1 MNSFSNRI
9 DDLKKARMARGEKKH
24 GPLNLKTDPR
34 DFIEEGI
41 EELVDFLNY
50 SEMAM
55 LQGKLP
61 FCTWSSTD
69 QTVRFVIYRLHSIG
83 GAGPCR

>member
-1 MNSFSNRI
+1 MNDRV
-9 DDLKKARMARGEKKH
+9 DALKAERMARGEKKH
-24 GPLNLKTDPR
+24 GPLNLEMDPR

-41 EELVDFLNY
+41 EELIDFLNY

-61 FCTWSSTD
+61 FCTWFSTD
-69 QTVRFVIYRLHSIG
+69 QTVRFVIYRLHSKSMKEIG
-83 GAGPCR
+83 

>member
-1 MNSFSNRI
+1 MNSFSDRI

-50 SEMAM
+50 MEFAAK
-55 LQGKLP
+55 QGKIG
-61 FCTWSSTD
+61 FCKWFQVD
-69 QTVRFVIYRLHSIG
+69 REIRFIIWRLRNRG
-83 GAGPCR
+83 ERK